1 MNTTHLL
8 IAVSVIAAG
17 AVAFAIRM
25 AGLYRATAHAYADA
39 QAELTLSAG
48 EINAARRARNIAFE
62 ALRFYAADPSW
73 RPNGRRK
80 HSLVFRDRGEVA
92 RAALSGE
99 SAMPIVA
106 RLVAAQEAAIEADRI
121 AAEAAAA
128 TKVVVDDEKQKI
140 TEALAGVEGG
150 AP

>member
-48 EINAARRARNIAFE
+48 EINAARRARNIAIE
-62 ALRFYAADPSW
+62 ALRFYGGDPSW
-73 RPNGRRK
+73 RPGGRRK

-92 RAALSGE
+92 RAALAGQPVQS
-99 SAMPIVA
+99 IID
-106 RLVAAQEAAIEADRI
+106 RLIAAQEAAIEAER
-121 AAEAAAA
+121 AAAQAAAA